1 MWRTPAAP
9 PSCTSFIWETS
20 VLLAFR
26 RSSLALAL
34 FSLAAC
40 TNTDAITAA
49 EALGT
54 IRMFS
59 VGTGQGVDPS
69 GSGSTHELIVRGT
82 NEVYFVQQKQERVG
96 TITTNPRNP
105 QGEVTFRQM
114 PNGSE
119 PHGITF
125 FNDEP
130 WVLLEG
136 TSEVVPLGR
145 LSNGI
150 TLKPDLSHNPGA
162 EAGPHGVT
170 SSGGLLW
177 YAGKEGSVFGWVDP
191 VTRRQGSVAAPL
203 VAAGGSSGAQSA
215 KPIWVAPAKNGGVW
229 GTELISSKLCRVAV
243 SNAGV
248 TTIEEWTL
256 GDNGVTDYP
265 IGIVDDGAGGAWF
278 TAEGEPGDPTASG
291 YFGHLTASG
300 QIYTWSVPTAFGRLG
315 GLSLDKAGNL
325 WTEYTTSLQ
334 ASPTAT
340 IAKVVTSRLPRPS
353 GSAAVK
359 TAAGYRL
366 NILPPGSAVT
376 EIPVPQAA
384 GINHFLH
391 RIVVDSSGKHVWFSD
406 IWGDQIG
413 VYYVP

>member
-1 MWRTPAAP
+1 MNFTNLRP
-9 PSCTSFIWETS
+9 PQT
-20 VLLAFR
+20 LLTL
-26 RSSLALAL
+26 SLAGAL
-34 FSLAAC
+34 GAMMLVANAGAA
-40 TNTDAITAA
+40 ASA
-49 EALGT
+49 EAPGT

-59 VGTGQGVDPS
+59 VGKGQGVDPA
-69 GSGSTHELIVRGT
+69 GSGSTHELVVRGT
-82 NEVYFVQQKQERVG
+82 NEVYFVQQKQERLG
-96 TITTNPRNP
+96 QITTNPRST
-105 QGEVTFRQM
+105 QGQVTFRQM
-114 PNGSE
+114 PTGSE

-125 FNDEP
+125 FNDQP

-145 LSNGI
+145 LFNGI
-150 TLKPDLSHNPGA
+150 TLNPDLSHNPGA

-203 VAAGGSSGAQSA
+203 VAAGGSSGGDSA
-215 KPIWVAPAKNGGVW
+215 KPIWVAPEKNGGVW
-229 GTELISSKLCRVAV
+229 GTELISSKICRVTV
-243 SNAGV
+243 SKAGV
-248 TTIEEWTL
+248 TSIKEWTL
-256 GDNGVTDYP
+256 GDDGVTDYP

-300 QIYTWSVPTAFGRLG
+300 EIYTWSVPTAFGRLG

-366 NILPPGSAVT
+366 NILNPGSAVT

-391 RIVVDSSGKHVWFSD
+391 RIVVDGSGKRVWFSD

>member
-1 MWRTPAAP
+1 MNFTNLRP
-9 PSCTSFIWETS
+9 PQT
-20 VLLAFR
+20 LLTL
-26 RSSLALAL
+26 SLAGAL
-34 FSLAAC
+34 GAMMLVANAGAA
-40 TNTDAITAA
+40 ASA
-49 EALGT
+49 EAPGT

-59 VGTGQGVDPS
+59 VGKGQGVDPA
-69 GSGSTHELIVRGT
+69 GSGSTHELVVRGT
-82 NEVYFVQQKQERVG
+82 NEVYFVQQKQERLG
-96 TITTNPRNP
+96 QITTNPRST
-105 QGEVTFRQM
+105 QGQVTFRQM
-114 PNGSE
+114 PTGSE

-125 FNDEP
+125 FNDQP

-136 TSEVVPLGR
+136 TSEVVPLSR
-145 LSNGI
+145 LFNGI
-150 TLKPDLSHNPGA
+150 TLKPDLSHNPGS

-203 VAAGGSSGAQSA
+203 VAAGGSSGGDSA
-215 KPIWVAPAKNGGVW
+215 KPIWVAPEKNGGVW
-229 GTELISSKLCRVAV
+229 GTELISSKICRVTV
-243 SNAGV
+243 SKAGV
-248 TTIEEWTL
+248 TSIKEWTL
-256 GDNGVTDYP
+256 GDDGVTDYP

-300 QIYTWSVPTAFGRLG
+300 EIYTWSVPTAFGRLG

-366 NILPPGSAVT
+366 NILNPGSAVT

-391 RIVVDSSGKHVWFSD
+391 RIVVDGSGKRVWFSD

>member
-1 MWRTPAAP
+1 MKLTNVRP
-9 PSCTSFIWETS
+9 PKT
-20 VLLAFR
+20 LLTL
-26 RSSLALAL
+26 SLAGAL
-34 FSLAAC
+34 GAMMLVANAG
-40 TNTDAITAA
+40 AVTAA
-49 EALGT
+49 EAPGT

-59 VGTGQGVDPS
+59 VGKGQGVDPS
-69 GSGSTHELIVRGT
+69 GSGSTHELVVRGT
-82 NEVYFVQQKQERVG
+82 NEVYFVQQKQERLG
-96 TITTNPRNP
+96 TITTNPRST
-105 QGEVTFRQM
+105 QAQVTFRQM
-114 PNGSE
+114 PTGSE

-125 FNDEP
+125 FNDQP

-145 LSNGI
+145 LFNGI

-191 VTRRQGSVAAPL
+191 VSRRQGSVAAPL
-203 VAAGGSSGAQSA
+203 VADGASSGGDSA
-215 KPIWVAPAKNGGVW
+215 KPIWVAPEKNGGAW
-229 GTELISSKLCRVAV
+229 GTELTSSKICRVAV
-243 SNAGV
+243 SKAGV
-248 TTIEEWTL
+248 TSIKEWLL
-256 GDNGVTDYP
+256 GDDGVTDYP
-265 IGIVDDGAGGAWF
+265 IGIVDDGEGGAWF

-334 ASPTAT
+334 ANPTAT
-340 IAKVVTSRLPRPS
+340 IAKVVISRLPRPS

-359 TAAGYRL
+359 TASGYRL
-366 NILPPGSAVT
+366 NMLNPGSAVT

-391 RIVVDSSGKHVWFSD
+391 RIVVDASGKRVWFSD

>member
-1 MWRTPAAP
+1 MKFRNLRP
-9 PSCTSFIWETS
+9 PQT
-20 VLLAFR
+20 LLTL
-26 RSSLALAL
+26 SLASAL
-34 FSLAAC
+34 GTLLLVANAG
-40 TNTDAITAA
+40 AVTAA
-49 EALGT
+49 EAPGT

-59 VGTGQGVDPS
+59 VGKGQGVDPA

-82 NEVYFVQQKQERVG
+82 NEVFFVQQKQERLG
-96 TITTNPRNP
+96 TITTNPSNP
-105 QGEVTFRQM
+105 QGQVSFRQM
-114 PNGSE
+114 PKGSE

-125 FNDEP
+125 FNDQP

-145 LSNGI
+145 QRAQGFGTGI
-150 TLKPDLSHNPGA
+150 KLKPNLSHNPGA

-177 YAGKEGSVFGWVDP
+177 YAGKEGSVFGWIEP
-191 VTRRQGSVAAPL
+191 RTRRQGSVAAPL
-203 VAAGGSSGAQSA
+203 VAAGGSSGGDSA
-215 KPIWVAPAKNGGVW
+215 KPIWVAPEKNGGVW
-229 GTELISSKLCRVAV
+229 GTELISSKICRVTV
-243 SNAGV
+243 SKAGV
-248 TTIEEWTL
+248 TTIKEWLL
-256 GDNGVTDYP
+256 GDDGVTDYP

-300 QIYTWSVPTAFGRLG
+300 EIYTWSVPTRFGRLG

-366 NILPPGSAVT
+366 NILNPGSAVT
-376 EIPVPQAA
+376 EIRVPQAA

-391 RIVVDSSGKHVWFSD
+391 RIVVDGSDKRVWFSD